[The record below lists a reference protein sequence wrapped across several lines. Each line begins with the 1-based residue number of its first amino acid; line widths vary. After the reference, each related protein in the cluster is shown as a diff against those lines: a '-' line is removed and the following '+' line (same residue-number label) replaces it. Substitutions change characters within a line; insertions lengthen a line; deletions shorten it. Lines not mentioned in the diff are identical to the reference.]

1 MKKLSLLIILLFVT
15 SIAFSQSAT
24 KNTTTGDTSI
34 VLPKAV
40 AREVVKDILRA
51 DSAIAE
57 LNLVKQNYKLLQ
69 TNLIL
74 KDSINQV
81 NRQVINLHEQKEK
94 GYIAI
99 GEYMNNQI
107 ERLKVLAEDLNEQL
121 KKEKRKRF
129 FWNTAGTVVIGGL
142 IYGIITK

>member
-1 MKKLSLLIILLFVT
+1 MT

-57 LNLVKQNYKLLQ
+57 LNLVKQN
-69 TNLIL
+69 
-74 KDSINQV
+74 
-81 NRQVINLHEQKEK
+81 
-94 GYIAI
+94 
-99 GEYMNNQI
+99 
-107 ERLKVLAEDLNEQL
+107 
-121 KKEKRKRF
+121 
-129 FWNTAGTVVIGGL
+129 
-142 IYGIITK
+142 

>member
-1 MKKLSLLIILLFVT
+1 
-15 SIAFSQSAT
+15 
-24 KNTTTGDTSI
+24 
-34 VLPKAV
+34 LPKAV

-57 LNLVKQNYKLLQ
+57 LNLVKQNYKLLEA
-69 TNLIL
+69 NLIL
-74 KDSINQV
+74 KDSINKV
-81 NRQVINLHEQKEK
+81 NRQVINLHEEKEK

-99 GEYMNNQI
+99 SEYMNNQI
-107 ERLKVLAEDLNEQL
+107 ERLKVLSNDLNKQL

-129 FWNTAGTVVIGGL
+129 FWNTASTVVIGGL